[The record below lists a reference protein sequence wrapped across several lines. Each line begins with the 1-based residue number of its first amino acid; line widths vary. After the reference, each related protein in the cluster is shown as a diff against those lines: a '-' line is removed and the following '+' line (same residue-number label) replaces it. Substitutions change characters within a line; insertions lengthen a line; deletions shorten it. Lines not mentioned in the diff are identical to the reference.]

1 MVPWD
6 VNRLQPRPS
15 GPFYRRKHMEQ
26 CAGGSGPDG
35 FVLIVQGGFQV
46 GHDRL
51 VADMAEGTESDG
63 FGTGKRIFGDGRQ

>member
-1 MVPWD
+1 
-6 VNRLQPRPS
+6 
-15 GPFYRRKHMEQ
+15 MEQ

-35 FVLIVQGGFQV
+35 FVLIVQGGFEV